1 MSGGG
6 IATLIR
12 LRSWD
17 CEQGRRAVAVAQAGM
32 DAAAGRLCE
41 LLAARD
47 RERAAAAVLP
57 PEARLGLAAYER
69 RVRAEAET
77 LTAEVEAAAE
87 ELARARARLAQA
99 YREKRKL
106 ELAEASRLR
115 AEAAARA
122 RRERVAMDEIAING
136 HAAGRNSGE

>member
-1 MSGGG
+1 MSRGG

-17 CEQGRRAVAVAQAGM
+17 CEQGRRGVAAAQSRM
-32 DAAAGRLCE
+32 DAAAERLCQ
-41 LLAARD
+41 LVSARE
-47 RERAAAAVLP
+47 RERAAAATLP

-69 RVRAEAET
+69 RMRAEAEA
-77 LTAEVEAAAE
+77 LTAQVEAAARD
-87 ELARARARLAQA
+87 LAEARARLAHA

-122 RRERVAMDEIAING
+122 RRERIAMDEIAANG
-136 HAAGRNSGE
+136 HAAGRDSGE